1 MVAMVFLFGGMA
13 WTAIGL
19 GFYENCVVA
28 DEQGSI
34 SEF

>member
-1 MVAMVFLFGGMA
+1 MVAMVFFFGGMA

-28 DEQGSI
+28 PGLHERSA
-34 SEF
+34 